1 MPSRVEKLPQLGSS
15 TLEVEGNWHSSRMN
29 KGKLLQDKQI
39 IIRPATADDSARLLL
54 WRNDPVTR
62 ENSLTTEPVSKDNH
76 EQWFSSTLQREDR
89 VIYIADISSTSNQ
102 QDSCGMCR
110 FDISQDGKSAVV
122 SINLNPQYR
131 GEGLSLPILMRSI
144 GAFAQQ
150 FQGITILDAEI
161 RESNLPSIHIF
172 SQAGFAK
179 INVDSEVGHYSFS
192 VNRGTV
198 NDGQLER

>member
-15 TLEVEGNWHSSRMN
+15 TLEVEGNRHPRRMN

-39 IIRPATADDSARLLL
+39 IIRPVTADDSAKLLL

-62 ENSLTTEPVSKDNH
+62 ENSLTTEPVSKDDH
-76 EQWFSSTLQREDR
+76 EQWFSTTLQREDR
-89 VIYIADISSTSNQ
+89 VIYIAEVSCTSNQ

-131 GEGLSLPILMRSI
+131 GQGLSLPILLRSI
-144 GAFAQQ
+144 NAFAQE
-150 FQGITILDAEI
+150 FQGIMSLDAEI
-161 RESNLPSIHIF
+161 RESNLPSINIF
-172 SQAGFAK
+172 TKAGFTK
-179 INVDSEVGHYSFS
+179 IDVDSEVGHYSL
-192 VNRGTV
+192 TV
-198 NDGQLER
+198 N